1 MSIYQLQKLISQNLE
16 NILYRKNLFRKTYI
30 FEALNCKNKLSQ
42 KCFSQSISSSKVVMT
57 S

>member
-1 MSIYQLQKLISQNLE
+1 MNIYQLQKLISQNLE

-57 S
+57 F